1 MQEDRIEQLFIKTI
15 LQKRPLAVKLFDTI
29 LQKEHFDDGCLYSIY
44 ITAKD
49 YYGKYN
55 NFPTKD
61 IILTEVIEQIEHKYI
76 RRNDDKA
83 KLAEQKEIQ
92 EVQEIMKNVELMEY
106 EINQEKYYLETMT
119 EYLKEQ
125 EQKRAT
131 MKIVDCIE
139 SKRSIFPT
147 VERLSMTETL
157 EISGAPIV
165 NTYLTGSEF
174 VQLELGEINYYLY
187 PIVPEDSIV
196 LVVGQPGVGK
206 TFFLMSLCDAITKGR
221 DFGIWKNLIGEK
233 KILYIDAEMP
243 YKIFQKNI
251 RDLNVND
258 NFMSYCKSYTYM
270 KTGESMVLTNS
281 LYRKEVMEY
290 AVKNDIKIIVFD
302 NLSVLAPEIDEN
314 KKQDYDPLNQFFLEL
329 RAVGVTSIVVHHTNK
344 SRDQSGHKS
353 KENNVDNIMY
363 LMKPKDYDKDRDNL
377 RAVLSF
383 DKARLCVEEKGLMNT
398 REVQYQKGMRGRYE
412 WTFGKP
418 NLVDDPDFINA
429 LVDGKTQT
437 ELSEM
442 YNVSTS
448 TIGNWTQK
456 AKDKEYIKI
465 IGNHPNRVVELLEK
479 GREITGGGAT

>member
-1 MQEDRIEQLFIKTI
+1 MQEDRIENLFIKTI
-15 LQKRPLAVKLFDTI
+15 LEQRPLAVKLFDTI
-29 LQKEHFDDGCLYSIY
+29 LNNDHFINGVLSSIY

-49 YYGKYN
+49 YYNKYKS
-55 NFPTKD
+55 FPTKD
-61 IILTEVIEQIEHKYI
+61 TILTEIIGQYEYEF
-76 RRNDDKA
+76 RGRNDDKA
-83 KLAEQKEIQ
+83 VLELQNKIKEV
-92 EVQEIMKNVELMEY
+92 EEIMKNIELMDY
-106 EINQEKYYLETMT
+106 ETNQEKYYLETMT

-125 EQKRAT
+125 EQKMAT
-131 MKIVDCIE
+131 LDIVDCIE
-139 SKRSIFPT
+139 SKKNIFPM
-147 VERLSMTETL
+147 VERLSITETL
-157 EISGAPIV
+157 EISGAPTV

-174 VQLELGEINYYLY
+174 AQLELGEINYYLY
-187 PIVPEDSIV
+187 PIIPEDSIV

-206 TFFLMSLCDAITKGR
+206 TFFLMSLCNAITKGR

-258 NFMSYCKSYTYM
+258 NFLSYCKSYTYM

-281 LYRKEVMEY
+281 LYRKEVMNY
-290 AVKNDIKIIVFD
+290 AQENDIKIIVFD
-302 NLSVLAPEIDEN
+302 NLSVLAPDIDEN

-329 RAVGVTSIVVHHTNK
+329 RAIGITSIVVHHTNK

-398 REVQYQKGMRGRYE
+398 REVQYQKNMQGDYK
-412 WTFGKP
+412 WSFGKP
-418 NLVDDPDFINA
+418 TMFDNPDFLSA
-429 LVDGKTQT
+429 LDDGKTQI
-437 ELSEM
+437 ELAEIF
-442 YNVSTS
+442 NVSTS
-448 TIGNWTQK
+448 SIGNWTQK
-456 AKDKEYIKI
+456 AKEKNYIKI
-465 IGNHPNRVVELLEK
+465 IGNTKNRVVNLLDK
-479 GREITGGGAT
+479 GKKITGG